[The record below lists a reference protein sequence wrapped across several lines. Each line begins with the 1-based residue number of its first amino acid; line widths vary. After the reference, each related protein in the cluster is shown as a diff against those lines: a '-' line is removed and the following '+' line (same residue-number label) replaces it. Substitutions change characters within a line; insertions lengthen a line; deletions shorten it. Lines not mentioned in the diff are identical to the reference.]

1 MKVLASDRWLQASP
15 SPGGRGGYRLDTLLP
30 CQASLLWHES
40 STPSQ
45 PCITASSQT
54 FSSPQASQPGTQA
67 MPLPSAS
74 LRHFLGGLTE
84 EEALTNALTASLAED
99 SSGEE
104 DGGPA
109 TRDEAAMPQS
119 GISFAKMTAMG
130 FAATGRQHTLCPVR
144 EPLQQA
150 SCHALQLCGLRT

>member
-1 MKVLASDRWLQASP
+1 M
-15 SPGGRGGYRLDTLLP
+15 
-30 CQASLLWHES
+30 
-40 STPSQ
+40 
-45 PCITASSQT
+45 
-54 FSSPQASQPGTQA
+54 QA

-104 DGGPA
+104 DGGSA
-109 TRDEAAMPQS
+109 AMRDEGAMPQS

-130 FAATGRQHTLCPVR
+130 FAATGGQHPSTPSMSRCSKL
-144 EPLQQA
+144 
-150 SCHALQLCGLRT
+150 HAGRRRIVDWDDLAGRDKGQICN

>member
-1 MKVLASDRWLQASP
+1 
-15 SPGGRGGYRLDTLLP
+15 
-30 CQASLLWHES
+30 
-40 STPSQ
+40 
-45 PCITASSQT
+45 
-54 FSSPQASQPGTQA
+54 

-84 EEALTNALTASLAED
+84 EEALTNALTASLADD

-130 FAATGRQHTLCPVR
+130 FAATGWCRTSALSKSLCSK
-144 EPLQQA
+144 L
-150 SCHALQLCGLRT
+150 HALHCSLMDCEEFAGEDKCQQMQMTWTVRVLGHTRA

>member
-1 MKVLASDRWLQASP
+1 
-15 SPGGRGGYRLDTLLP
+15 
-30 CQASLLWHES
+30 
-40 STPSQ
+40 
-45 PCITASSQT
+45 
-54 FSSPQASQPGTQA
+54 

-109 TRDEAAMPQS
+109 TQDEAAMPQS

-130 FAATGRQHTLCPVR
+130 FAATGGSTSLPCSRAVHTSCMLCFAALMDCGDLAGAIR
-144 EPLQQA
+144 CQQLQRA
-150 SCHALQLCGLRT
+150 HRK

>member
-1 MKVLASDRWLQASP
+1 
-15 SPGGRGGYRLDTLLP
+15 
-30 CQASLLWHES
+30 
-40 STPSQ
+40 
-45 PCITASSQT
+45 
-54 FSSPQASQPGTQA
+54 

-109 TRDEAAMPQS
+109 TRDEGAMPQS

-130 FAATGRQHTLCPVR
+130 FAATGRQHTSALSKNLYSKLCAVPCSLADVR
-144 EPLQQA
+144 TWLKQ
-150 SCHALQLCGLRT
+150 R